1 MSAAS
6 ARTPSRLEAARRRAE
21 GAKAALATGAV
32 VLFSATGVLVAA
44 THPAHHGSAAS
55 VQQQS
60 SDDDGVETDDLQG
73 GTLAP
78 ATSQPTASASQS

>member
-21 GAKAALATGAV
+21 DAKAALATSAV
-32 VLFSATGVLVAA
+32 VLFSATGVAVAA
-44 THPAHHGSAAS
+44 AHPGHHETAS
-55 VQQQS
+55 VRHQAQ
-60 SDDDGVETDDLQG
+60 DTAGTDDLQG

-78 ATSQPTASASQS
+78 ATSQPTASTSQS

>member
-6 ARTPSRLEAARRRAE
+6 ASTPSRLEAARRRAE
-21 GAKAALATGAV
+21 DAKVALATGAV
-32 VLFSATGVLVAA
+32 VLFAGTGVAVAA
-44 THPAHHGSAAS
+44 THPGNRKDSAM

-60 SDDDGVETDDLQG
+60 EDSTETDDLTG

-78 ATSQPTASASQS
+78 ATSQPQASTSLS